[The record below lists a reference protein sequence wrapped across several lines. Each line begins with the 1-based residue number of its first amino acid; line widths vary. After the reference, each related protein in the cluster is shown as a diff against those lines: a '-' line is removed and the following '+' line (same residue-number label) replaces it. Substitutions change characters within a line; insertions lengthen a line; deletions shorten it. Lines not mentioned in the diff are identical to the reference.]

1 MSSASVSGFEL
12 KEDSMKHLSRL
23 TAVALLSASL
33 TLPSAVL
40 AHTKVVASTPA
51 QSATVKAPRTV
62 VLTFSEALIPPTAAA
77 SIVMTAMPGMAN
89 HGEMV
94 IRNFTTAWSNGNKTM
109 TLALKQPLRVGTYE
123 VRWQA
128 AGADGHR
135 MKGVVNFIVS

>member
-1 MSSASVSGFEL
+1 MKFVSTFA
-12 KEDSMKHLSRL
+12 
-23 TAVALLSASL
+23 AVAMLAAPLVTPTA
-33 TLPSAVL
+33 AL

-51 QSATVKAPRTV
+51 QGATVKAPRSV
-62 VLTFSEALIPPTAAA
+62 SVTFSEALLPPTAAA

-109 TLALKQPLRVGTYE
+109 TLSLKQPLRAGSYD

-135 MKGVVNFIVS
+135 MKGVVNFVAS